1 MFAICVNAV
10 DHKSGKGMPKAA
22 IGLTL
27 SYSF

>member
-1 MFAICVNAV
+1 MFAVCFNAV
-10 DHKSGKGMPKAA
+10 DHKSGNGMPMHM

>member
-1 MFAICVNAV
+1 MYRYCFKGVNN
-10 DHKSGKGMPKAA
+10 KSGKGMCNHT